1 MPDAETLEVVRIVA
15 GLGALAIALF
25 FAFRRV
31 RFLVRLV
38 FAAQP
43 MPARLRRP
51 LRRAKYLI
59 THVLLQQKI
68 LQWTA
73 PGILHALIFW
83 AFLVHQSFSV
93 EAIGE
98 IFDPEFSIPGFPAG
112 ATQTNVLG
120 FLQDFF
126 IVVVLATIVGFG
138 VIRIVQGP
146 ARLGRRSRFAGSNLL
161 QGWYVLLAEFGLAYT
176 VLVLRA
182 VRDAKGTLPHSDG
195 AFFSAWMGRFFEGL
209 PPEALELLTVAFLV
223 AHIGVLGGFLV
234 FTLHSKHLHVL
245 SNVFNVLFA
254 RHPKALGKL
263 EAEPI
268 DFETM
273 DETSVLG
280 VGKIEDFGFKRF
292 LDMYSCTECG
302 RCQSVCPAWNTG
314 KPLNPKL
321 LIMDLR
327 DHLYAKGD
335 AILDGTAAAH
345 AAGELDGG
353 HADVDLLNRM
363 LVGDEP
369 GQEDAVIDYDVLWAC
384 TTCGACVEECPV
396 DIEHVDHIVDLR
408 RYKAMMESSFPPE
421 AGTMLRNIESSGD
434 PWGAGAPQRLE
445 WAEGLDVPVVDGELD
460 PDTEYVFWV
469 GCAGALEDRSKK
481 TTRTVAQLFN
491 AAGVKYAVLGGAEAC
506 TGDPARRLGMEYLFQ
521 MMAEQ
526 NIETLDGVGATKI
539 VATCPHCFNTLAN
552 EYPDFGGHYE
562 VIHHTQLL
570 AKLVEEGRLAPS
582 ADVEATVT
590 YHDPCYLGRHNEV
603 YEPPRSVVDSVGGL
617 QPVEMPRCRNH
628 GFCCG
633 AGGARMWM
641 EEDIGKRV
649 NQERVDEALEL
660 EPDIVST
667 ACPYCLVMLDD
678 AVGDKVGK
686 GELAEGQV
694 RVVDVSQILSD
705 ALLPIARVDGDG
717 QHPSATAD
725 GGVVGEEGTDTPS
738 AQQ

>member
-1 MPDAETLEVVRIVA
+1 MPDAATLEVVRVVA
-15 GLGALAIALF
+15 GLGALAVAAF
-25 FAFRRV
+25 FAVRRV
-31 RFLVRLV
+31 RFLIRLV
-38 FAAQP
+38 LAAQP
-43 MPARLRRP
+43 MPDRLRRP
-51 LRRAKYLI
+51 LRRVGYLV
-59 THVLLQQKI
+59 THVLLQRK
-68 LQWTA
+68 LLKWTA

-98 IFDPEFSIPGFPAG
+98 VFDPEFSIPGFPPG
-112 ATQTNVLG
+112 AARTNVLG

-126 IVVVLATIVGFG
+126 IVVVLVTIVGFAL
-138 VIRIVQGP
+138 IRLAQSP

-161 QGWYVLLAEFGLAYT
+161 QGWYVLIAEFGLAYT

-182 VRDAKGTLPHSDG
+182 VRATEGTLPHAEG
-195 AFFSAWMGRFFEGL
+195 AFLSTWVGGAFEGL
-209 PPEALELLTVAFLV
+209 SAQALELLTVAFLV
-223 AHIGVLGGFLV
+223 AHIGVLGGFVV

-245 SNVFNVLFA
+245 TNIFNVFFA

-268 DFETM
+268 DFEGM
-273 DETSVLG
+273 DEDTVLG
-280 VGKIEDFGFKRF
+280 VGKVEDFGFKRF

-327 DHLYAKGD
+327 DHLYAKGE
-335 AILDGTAAAH
+335 AILDSDGTTGDAGTPATADQRH
-345 AAGELDGG
+345 ANV
-353 HADVDLLNRM
+353 DVLNAM

-369 GQEDAVIDYDVLWAC
+369 GQADAVIDYDVLWSC

-434 PWGAGAPQRLE
+434 PWGAGAPQRLD
-445 WAEGLDVPVVDGELD
+445 WAQGLDVPVVDGQLA

-469 GCAGALEDRSKK
+469 GCAGALEDRAKK
-481 TTRTVAQLFN
+481 TTRTVAQLLN
-491 AAGVKYAVLGGAEAC
+491 AAGVKYAVLGAQETC

-526 NIETLDGVGATKI
+526 NVETLNAIGATKI
-539 VATCPHCFNTLAN
+539 IATCPHCFNTLAN
-552 EYPDFGGHYE
+552 EYPDYGGHYE

-570 AKLVEEGRLAPS
+570 SRLIADGRLSPTAEM
-582 ADVEATVT
+582 EATVT
-590 YHDPCYLGRHNEV
+590 YHDPCYLGRHNDV
-603 YEPPRSVVDSVGGL
+603 YDPPRSVVDGVEGL
-617 QPVEMPRCRNH
+617 TTVEMPRCRNH

-641 EEDIGKRV
+641 EESVGKRV
-649 NQERVDEALEL
+649 NQERIDEALEL
-660 EPDIVST
+660 QPDLVST
-667 ACPYCLVMLDD
+667 ACPYCMVMLDD
-678 AVGDKVGK
+678 AVNDKVGK
-686 GELAEGQV
+686 GELAEGEV
-694 RVVDVSQILSD
+694 RVVDVSQILSE
-705 ALLPIARVDGDG
+705 ARLPIAEVNGDK
-717 QHPSATAD
+717 QHPSASSD
-725 GGVVGEEGTDTPS
+725 GGAPAPT